1 MATLNSS
8 IRLNDDMTAK
18 LTSAAEAM
26 DRLIANFDHLNTVL
40 NSASGAGL
48 TDMVEKMGRVPDE
61 TDRSE
66 KKQREHNEAIQRGAN
81 AADGLLGKLKGIAAT
96 YLSISDKKSRGKRDH
111 TKRGDA
117 SALESDL

>member
-18 LTSAAEAM
+18 LASAAEAM

-48 TDMVEKMGRVPDE
+48 TDMVEKMGRIPDE

-66 KKQREHNEAIQRGAN
+66 KKQREHNEAIQRGAS
-81 AADGLLGKLKGIAAT
+81 AADGLLGKLKRIAAT
-96 YLSISDKKSRGKRDH
+96 YLSIRHMRG
-111 TKRGDA
+111 
-117 SALESDL
+117 S